1 MASNRNVIKATKSPM
16 SLATS
21 YMTNMT
27 RCVIRPTYNGGRSYL
42 PWLQGEHRP
51 STQTERKRSR
61 DVEAWKNEERE
72 ICAS

>member
-27 RCVIRPTYNGGRSYL
+27 RCVIRPTYNGGGSYL
-42 PWLQGEHRP
+42 PWLQGERRP
-51 STQTERKRSR
+51 LNETEKKRNREGEGRKK
-61 DVEAWKNEERE
+61 EKRE
-72 ICAS
+72 TCES